1 MSNEEEELSFEEILE
16 ALKTIMGKGREEAL
30 AEAIETLGSADKI
43 MLFSDVDKR
52 EIPSLTLMKIISS
65 RYGLEW
71 LDDYVDYDLMMRVSI
86 KRKGR
91 NELVKVIAGIKKGL
105 EERAKSL
112 IFRRGEENG

>member
-43 MLFSDVDKR
+43 MLFSDLDKR
-52 EIPSLTLMKIISS
+52 EIPSLSLMKIISS
-65 RYGLEW
+65 RYNLEW
-71 LDDYVDYDLMMRVSI
+71 LDEYVDYDLMMRVSI

-112 IFRRGEENG
+112 FHRATNGEG